1 MRTLQHDLQ
10 KMSIEPG
17 FVENVFV
24 ALGQKVCIFG
34 DTDRFVSLVFD
45 EMSIKD
51 GLVYNEMKDQ
61 IDGFEDFGHLGM
73 TKYIANHDT
82 VFVVQGLASKWK
94 QPIGYFLSAGQQ
106 RPQSFKC

>member
-10 KMSIEPG
+10 RISIEPG
-17 FVENVFV
+17 FIKNVFV

-34 DTDRFVSLVFD
+34 DTDQFLSLVSD

-61 IDGFEDFGHLGM
+61 INGFEDFGHLGR
-73 TKYIANHDT
+73 TKDIANHAT
-82 VFVVQGLASKWK
+82 VFIVWGLVSKWK
-94 QPIGYFLSAGQQ
+94 QPIGYFLSAG
-106 RPQSFKC
+106 PIKASIL

>member
-1 MRTLQHDLQ
+1 
-10 KMSIEPG
+10 MSIEPG

-24 ALGQKVCIFG
+24 ALGQKVHVFG

-61 IDGFEDFGHLGM
+61 IDGFEDFGHLGR
-73 TKYIANHDT
+73 TKYIANHAT
-82 VFVVQGLASKWK
+82 VFMVQGLASKWK
-94 QPIGYFLSAGQQ
+94 QPIGYFLSA
-106 RPQSFKC
+106 

>member
-1 MRTLQHDLQ
+1 MRKLQRDLQ

-24 ALGQKVCIFG
+24 ALGQKVHVFG
-34 DTDRFVSLVFD
+34 DTDWFVSLVFD

-61 IDGFEDFGHLGM
+61 IDGFEDFGHLGR
-73 TKYIANHDT
+73 TKYIANHAT
-82 VFVVQGLASKWK
+82 VFMV
-94 QPIGYFLSAGQQ
+94 
-106 RPQSFKC
+106 